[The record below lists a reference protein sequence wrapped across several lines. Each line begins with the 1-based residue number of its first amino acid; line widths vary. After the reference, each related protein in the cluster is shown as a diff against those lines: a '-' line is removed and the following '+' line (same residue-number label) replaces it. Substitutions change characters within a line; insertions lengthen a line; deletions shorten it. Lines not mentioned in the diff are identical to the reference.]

1 MSAWTW
7 VLVALCI
14 LGAALA
20 LGSFIPVVLAALRV
34 RTKMKDLKRSP
45 LFLSLESLRIQQNRL
60 SRIAA
65 ETAPLQKRAQAAIAS
80 MDESTRT
87 SGLPES
93 RAALEEAGANL
104 HALYEELR

>member
-14 LGAALA
+14 LGVALA
-20 LGSFIPVVLAALRV
+20 LGSFVPVVLAALRL
-34 RTKMKDLKRSP
+34 RTKMKDLKQRP

-65 ETAPLQKRAQAAIAS
+65 DAAPLQKRAQTAIAS
-80 MDESTRT
+80 IKDSSRT

-93 RAALEEAGANL
+93 RSALEDAGANL
-104 HALYEELR
+104 HALLQDLH